1 MRLPFEEIW
10 SAMKIVPQLFA
21 RCRLDLC
28 LGDYHFSDISEET
41 LLQLQEEESCD
52 KELLSVLFSEREL
65 FWQPNLQPSL
75 SAWHTRF
82 NTFIVFINH
91 YVDLLK
97 RNDSPVDYL
106 YAAVLHDLKTKARR
120 VQKSFTEAANTSSQ
134 VQLQSLMRFRIATYP
149 HVLFFMRHPYMPV
162 AEVYATKKR
171 LDLMIQAIPRTHRLF
186 QLLREPCWCLQLLSE
201 ASPSAKKANT
211 HTKSTDTEEK

>member
-10 SAMKIVPQLFA
+10 AAMEIIPQFFL

-28 LGDYHFSDISEET
+28 LGDYRFSNISEET
-41 LLQLQEEESCD
+41 LLHLQEEESCD
-52 KELLSVLFSEREL
+52 KELLPVLFSEREI

-75 SAWHTRF
+75 PAWYTRF
-82 NTFIVFINH
+82 NTFIVFINQ

-120 VQKSFTEAANTSSQ
+120 VQKSFTEASNTSSQ
-134 VQLQSLMRFRIATYP
+134 SQLQSLLRFRIATYP
-149 HVLFFMRHPYMPV
+149 HVLFFMYHPYMPV
-162 AEVYATKKR
+162 AEVYTTKKR
-171 LDLMIQAIPRTHRLF
+171 LDLMIQSIPRTHRLL
-186 QLLREPCWCLQLLSE
+186 QLLTEPCWRLQLLSE
-201 ASPSAKKANT
+201 APSSTKKT
-211 HTKSTDTEEK
+211 STQKKSTDTEEK